1 MLTISDISINIIS
14 YNREKYIVTT
24 VKSIL
29 NQSIGEFEIN
39 IYDNGSSDGTVEK
52 INNLNNKRIN
62 LFTSDLNIGFEKNF
76 LRVITQSK
84 KKFTIIFH
92 DDDLVHHNYL
102 EFILRALNE
111 NPNVSL
117 ICSGMF
123 QSHFPE
129 RPFKNY
135 NFSYINIK
143 RRNLIGLAYKGF
155 PLNFSSC
162 MYKTENIRNA
172 FKGKEIYGKISDRPI
187 IFDSINDLDEVILFP
202 GQFIH
207 YRFHSGQSSNNL
219 VDGPFPNQIFE
230 LHKLYYNELYLD
242 SNFNNK
248 LIFLTS
254 FYYYMSLDY
263 KNFIKIYNSRNAY
276 ILEFVKHV
284 NGNNHFVNLSKLL
297 FYLKIRYIFKIQRF
311 INRIFFQYS

>member
-1 MLTISDISINIIS
+1 M
-14 YNREKYIVTT
+14 
-24 VKSIL
+24 
-29 NQSIGEFEIN
+29 
-39 IYDNGSSDGTVEK
+39 
-52 INNLNNKRIN
+52 
-62 LFTSDLNIGFEKNF
+62 
-76 LRVITQSK
+76 
-84 KKFTIIFH
+84 H
-92 DDDLVHHNYL
+92 PNYL
-102 EFILRALNE
+102 EFILKALNK

-162 MYKTENIRNA
+162 MYKTENIRVA

-187 IFDSINDLDEVILFP
+187 IFDSITDLDEVILFP

-219 VDGPFPNQIFE
+219 VNGPFPNQIFE
-230 LHKLYYNELYLD
+230 LHKLYYNELYLN
-242 SNFNNK
+242 SNFKNK
-248 LIFLTS
+248 LIYLS
-254 FYYYMSLDY
+254 VFYYYMSLDY
-263 KNFIKIYNSRNAY
+263 KNFTKIYNSEKAY
-276 ILEFVKHV
+276 LLEFVKYV
-284 NGNNHFVNLSKLL
+284 NGDNNFVNLSKLL
-297 FYLKIRYIFKIQRF
+297 NYLKVRFIFKICHCGNYYRK
-311 INRIFFQYS
+311 INNTNYSSFFKSHAFRVIFLVIF